1 MPQPRSR
8 SELVRQLLALSNQDE
23 DAQEF
28 EGLLRSRST
37 ELQHVLAIS
46 ELELVALGEMSPV
59 ERAKHTRNLVRQAVT
74 RQKQVR
80 IELNQNLAVAAAT
93 MLSGLAKWHDDH
105 VALDSRIVLGNLLV
119 DSNKKAIRFEAER
132 FGKFVI
138 LRSKLKQ
145 ARKGLKFSD
154 LECFVDG
161 QGLNFRWRD
170 RAGHLLLTSQ
180 ELPRKDKHSFVPV
193 VLTRVRPRGTQV
205 EPASGPH
212 WAARALSDIAFA

>member
-1 MPQPRSR
+1 MSQPPSR
-8 SELVRQLLALSNQDE
+8 SELVRQLVALSNQDE

-28 EGLLRSRST
+28 EGFVRGHSL
-37 ELQHVLAIS
+37 ELQQVLVVSAP
-46 ELELVALGEMSPV
+46 ELFALPAMDPV
-59 ERAKHTRNLVRQAVT
+59 ERATHVRDLVRHAVA

-80 IELNQNLAVAAAT
+80 FELNQNLAIAAAT
-93 MLSGLAKWHDDH
+93 MLAGLAKWHDDH

-119 DSNKKAIRFEAER
+119 DSNKKAIRFDVEK

-154 LECFVDG
+154 LECFVD
-161 QGLNFRWRD
+161 QHGLNFHWRN

-193 VLTRVRPRGTQV
+193 VLTRARLRGTQL